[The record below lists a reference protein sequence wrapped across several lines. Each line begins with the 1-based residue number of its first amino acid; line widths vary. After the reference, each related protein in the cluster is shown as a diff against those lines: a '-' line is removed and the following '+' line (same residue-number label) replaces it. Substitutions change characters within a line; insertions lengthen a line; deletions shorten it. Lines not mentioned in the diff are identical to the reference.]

1 VPEPGVEPEEDIRGF
16 AAAAAGTLIERLGIE
31 FLEVSAIRIVARM
44 PVAGNTQPYGVL
56 HGGATAGLCETIGSF
71 GTSLAVGAEKI
82 VMGIQLN
89 VNHIRA
95 VRQGSVTATG
105 VPVHVGRTTAVWDM
119 RVVDDDDRLVAVSR
133 LTLAIREPQS

>member
-1 VPEPGVEPEEDIRGF
+1 VDAEENMRGF

-31 FLEVSAIRIVARM
+31 FLEVLPTVIVARM

-71 GTSLAVGAEKI
+71 GTSLMVGPEKV

-95 VRQGSVTATG
+95 VRDGSVTATG